1 MVLYYLPNGKRF
13 RRTEHCRRK
22 DGLNYT
28 TFLRRH
34 CEGSE
39 TGGVI
44 FRRQLSHPVQAH
56 VRRIF
61 QKSFYIYTN
70 YFI

>member
-1 MVLYYLPNGKRF
+1 LLDKPNISLFSPPNGKRF
-13 RRTEHCRRK
+13 RRAEQCQRK
-22 DGLNYT
+22 DCQKYT

-44 FRRQLSHPVQAH
+44 FRR
-56 VRRIF
+56 
-61 QKSFYIYTN
+61 
-70 YFI
+70 